1 MKNVVIICLLLCL
14 GCSPA
19 KRLARLEKNHPE
31 LFKNIQDTII
41 QFDTFT
47 KYDTSEYEIWI
58 DTLKQFD
65 TVNNQTI
72 LRIRTNTTNRVYITK
87 YRNKYIQVKTT
98 KYIKEQP
105 QPKQNWKL
113 WAYIAVII
121 TIFVIIWKIF
131 K

>member
-1 MKNVVIICLLLCL
+1 MKNVVIICLFLCL

-19 KRLARLEKNHPE
+19 KRLARLEKKHPE
-31 LFKNIQDTII
+31 LFKNIQDTLIK
-41 QFDTFT
+41 FDTFT

-58 DTLKQFD
+58 DSFTQFD
-65 TVNNQTI
+65 TVNNQTV

-105 QPKQNWKL
+105 HPKQNWKL

>member
-1 MKNVVIICLLLCL
+1 MKNATIICLLLCL

-19 KRLARLEKNHPE
+19 KRLARLEKKHPE
-31 LFKNIQDTII
+31 LFKNIQDTFIKI
-41 QFDTFT
+41 DTFT

-58 DTLKQFD
+58 DTFKQFD

-72 LRIRTNTTNRVYITK
+72 LRIRTKLINRVMVTRYV
-87 YRNKYIQVKTT
+87 NKYIKTNT
-98 KYIKEQP
+98 IKYIKEQP

>member
-19 KRLARLEKNHPE
+19 ARLARLEKKHPE

-58 DTLKQFD
+58 DTFKQFD

-72 LRIRTNTTNRVYITK
+72 LRIRTKLINRVLVTRYV
-87 YRNKYIQVKTT
+87 NKYIKTNT
-98 KYIKEQP
+98 IKYIKEQP
-105 QPKQNWKL
+105 KPKQNWKL
-113 WAYIAVII
+113 WAYLAIII

>member
-1 MKNVVIICLLLCL
+1 MKNVVIICLFLCL

-19 KRLARLEKNHPE
+19 ARLARLEKKHPE

-58 DTLKQFD
+58 DTFKQFD

-87 YRNKYIQVKTT
+87 YRNKYYKINNT

>member
-1 MKNVVIICLLLCL
+1 MKNVVIICLLLCM

-19 KRLARLEKNHPE
+19 ARLARLEKKHPE

-47 KYDTSEYEIWI
+47 KYDTSEYEIYI
-58 DTLKQFD
+58 DTVKEID
-65 TVNNQTI
+65 TFNNQTI
-72 LRIRTNTTNRVYITK
+72 LRIRTNTTNRVVVTK
-87 YRNKYIQVKTT
+87 YRNKYFKITNT
-98 KYIKEQP
+98 KYIKE

-113 WAYIAVII
+113 WSYLAIII
-121 TIFVIIWKIF
+121 TIFVILWKIF

>member
-1 MKNVVIICLLLCL
+1 MKNAFIICLLLCL

-31 LFKNIQDTII
+31 LFKNIQDTLIKI
-41 QFDTFT
+41 DTFT

-58 DTLKQFD
+58 DTFTQFD
-65 TVNNQTI
+65 TVNNTTVV
-72 LRIRTNTTNRVYITK
+72 RIRTNTINRVVVTK
-87 YRNKYIQVKTT
+87 YRNKYIQLKTT

-105 QPKQNWKL
+105 KPKQNWKL
-113 WAYIAVII
+113 WPYLAIII
-121 TIFVIIWKIF
+121 TIFVILWKIF

>member
-19 KRLARLEKNHPE
+19 ARLARLEKKHPE

-58 DTLKQFD
+58 DTFKQFD

-87 YRNKYIQVKTT
+87 YRNKYIQLKTT

-113 WAYIAVII
+113 WSYLAIII
-121 TIFVIIWKIF
+121 TIFVILWKIF

>member
-19 KRLARLEKNHPE
+19 KRLARLEKKHPE

-58 DTLKQFD
+58 DTFKQFD

-72 LRIRTNTTNRVYITK
+72 LRIRTNTTNRVVVTK
-87 YRNKYIQVKTT
+87 YRNKYFKITNT
-98 KYIKEQP
+98 KYSKE

>member
-1 MKNVVIICLLLCL
+1 MKNVVIICLFLCL

-19 KRLARLEKNHPE
+19 ARLARLEKKHPE
-31 LFKNIQDTII
+31 LFKNIQDTLIK
-41 QFDTFT
+41 FDTFT

-58 DTLKQFD
+58 DSFTQFD

-72 LRIRTNTTNRVYITK
+72 LRIRTKITNRIFITK
-87 YRNKYIQVKTT
+87 YRNKYYKINTT
-98 KYIKEQP
+98 KYSKE

>member
-19 KRLARLEKNHPE
+19 KRLARLQKNHPE
-31 LFKNIQDTII
+31 LFKNISDTLILT
-41 QFDTFT
+41 DTFT

-58 DTLKQFD
+58 DTFKQFD

-72 LRIRTNTTNRVYITK
+72 LRIRTNTTNRVVITK
-87 YRNKYIQVKTT
+87 YRNKYYKINNT
-98 KYIKEQP
+98 KYIKE

-113 WAYIAVII
+113 WAYLAIII
-121 TIFVIIWKIF
+121 TIFVILWKIF

>member
-14 GCSPA
+14 GCSPS

-72 LRIRTNTTNRVYITK
+72 LRIRTNTTNRVVVTK
-87 YRNKYIQVKTT
+87 YRNQYFKIINT
-98 KYIKEQP
+98 KYIKDR
-105 QPKQNWKL
+105 PKQNWKL
-113 WAYIAVII
+113 WPYLAIII
-121 TIFVIIWKIF
+121 TIFVILWKIF

>member
-72 LRIRTNTTNRVYITK
+72 LRIRTNTTNRVVVTK
-87 YRNKYIQVKTT
+87 YKNKYFKITNT
-98 KYIKEQP
+98 KYIKDR
-105 QPKQNWKL
+105 PKQNWKL
-113 WAYIAVII
+113 WSYLAIII
-121 TIFVIIWKIF
+121 TIFVILWKIF

>member
-1 MKNVVIICLLLCL
+1 MKNAFIICLLLCL

-58 DTLKQFD
+58 DTFTQFD
-65 TVNNQTI
+65 TFNNQTI
-72 LRIRTNTTNRVYITK
+72 LRIRTNSIQRVVVTK
-87 YRNKYIQVKTT
+87 YRNKYFKITNT
-98 KYIKEQP
+98 KYIKDR
-105 QPKQNWKL
+105 PKQNWKL
-113 WAYIAVII
+113 WAYLAIII
-121 TIFVIIWKIF
+121 TIFVILWKIF

>member
-1 MKNVVIICLLLCL
+1 MKNVVIICLFLCL

-19 KRLARLEKNHPE
+19 TRLARLEKKHPE

-58 DTLKQFD
+58 DSFKQFD

-72 LRIRTNTTNRVYITK
+72 LRIRTNTTNRIFITK
-87 YRNKYIQVKTT
+87 YRNKYIQIKTT

>member
-1 MKNVVIICLLLCL
+1 MKNAIVICLLLCL
-14 GCSPA
+14 GCSPS
-19 KRLARLEKNHPE
+19 KRLARLQKNHPE

-41 QFDTFT
+41 EFDTFT

-58 DTLKQFD
+58 DTFKEFD

-72 LRIRTNTTNRVYITK
+72 LRIYTNTTNRVVVTK
-87 YRNKYIQVKTT
+87 YKNKYFKINNT
-98 KYIKEQP
+98 KYIKD

-113 WAYIAVII
+113 WSYLAIII
-121 TIFVIIWKIF
+121 TIFVILWKIF

>member
-1 MKNVVIICLLLCL
+1 MKNVVIVCLFLCL

-19 KRLARLEKNHPE
+19 ARLARLEKKHPE

-58 DTLKQFD
+58 DTFKQFD

-72 LRIRTNTTNRVYITK
+72 LRIRTNTTNRVFITK
-87 YRNKYIQVKTT
+87 YRNKYIQLKTT

-113 WAYIAVII
+113 WSYLAIII
-121 TIFVIIWKIF
+121 TIFVILWKIF

>member
-1 MKNVVIICLLLCL
+1 MKNATIICLLLCL

-19 KRLARLEKNHPE
+19 KRLARLEKKHPE

-58 DTLKQFD
+58 DSFKEFD
-65 TVNNQTI
+65 TVNNQTV
-72 LRIRTNTTNRVYITK
+72 LRIRTNTTNRVVITK
-87 YRNKYIQVKTT
+87 YRNKYIQLKTT

-113 WAYIAVII
+113 WSYLAIII
-121 TIFVIIWKIF
+121 TIFVILWKIF

>member
-1 MKNVVIICLLLCL
+1 MKNVVIICLFLCL
-14 GCSPA
+14 GCSPVA
-19 KRLARLEKNHPE
+19 RLARLEKKHPE
-31 LFKNIQDTII
+31 LFKNIQDTLIK
-41 QFDTFT
+41 FDTFT

-58 DTLKQFD
+58 DSFTQFD
-65 TVNNQTI
+65 TVTNQTI
-72 LRIRTNTTNRVYITK
+72 LRIRTKLINRVMVTRYV
-87 YRNKYIQVKTT
+87 NKYIKTNT
-98 KYIKEQP
+98 IKYIKEQP